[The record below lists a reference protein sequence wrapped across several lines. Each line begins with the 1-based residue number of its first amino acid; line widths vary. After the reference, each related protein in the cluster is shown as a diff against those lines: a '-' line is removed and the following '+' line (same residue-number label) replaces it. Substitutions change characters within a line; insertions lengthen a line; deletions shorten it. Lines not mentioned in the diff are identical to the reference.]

1 MPPRHDNRR
10 KAVTRL
16 HAVAQPSTAPVS
28 VTIGTLFLGLARRM
42 TAAHARRRTERAL
55 SELDDAALKDIGL
68 ERSQIRA
75 LEHDPRYR
83 MRVPR
88 F

>member
-1 MPPRHDNRR
+1 MTQPY
-10 KAVTRL
+10 
-16 HAVAQPSTAPVS
+16 AVAHPSQAPAAVS
-28 VTIGTLFLGLARRM
+28 LSSLFLGLVRAM
-42 TAAHARRRTERAL
+42 TAAQARRRTQRAL

-83 MRVPR
+83 VRVPR